1 MTDSLTRLHEAMVTR
16 VQKGEMTG
24 LVWLVAHGD
33 REPYVDTIGS
43 FAFESEQAMQR
54 WTLFRIASLT
64 KPIVAAAAMMLV
76 EDGTLNLHEPVD
88 RLLPEL
94 AHPRVLKRIDG
105 PLDDTEPARRPILVE
120 DLLTLKMGYGIIVE
134 PTFDPPFPINRK
146 ANELQLTLTQ
156 PDPRTPHAPDEWM
169 RRFASLPLM
178 CQPGER
184 WMYNAGTLVLGV
196 LVARAAKQPLGD
208 VLQQRVFEPLG
219 MRETGF
225 LTSAEN
231 TSRIPAYYMTNFQTG
246 QLERLPLSPPEEWT
260 QPPPFPSAAGG
271 LLSTIDDYLAFA
283 RMMLQRG
290 IYHGKRLLSEHSVE
304 LMTTNYLTPEQ
315 IAGGGP
321 ILHGQ
326 GWGYG
331 MAVTVAPDEASAI
344 PGRYGWAGGY
354 GTVWFNDP
362 HRNLIAIAFTQ
373 TSDFLWSGALA
384 EFEKLAL
391 VS

>member
-1 MTDSLTRLHEAMVTR
+1 
-16 VQKGEMTG
+16 
-24 LVWLVAHGD
+24 
-33 REPYVDTIGS
+33 VDAIGA
-43 FAFESEQAMQR
+43 FAFDSER
-54 WTLFRIASLT
+54 RTERKTLFRIASLT

-76 EDGTLNLHEPVD
+76 EDGTLALDAPVE
-88 RLLPEL
+88 RWLPEL
-94 AHPRVLKRIDG
+94 ANRRVLERIDG
-105 PLDDTEPARRPILVE
+105 PLDDTVPAVRPIIVE

-134 PTFDPPFPINRK
+134 PTFDPPFPINVA
-146 ANELQLTLTQ
+146 ANELQLTLAQ

-169 RRFASLPLM
+169 KRFASLPLM
-178 CQPGER
+178 YQPRER
-184 WMYNAGTLVLGV
+184 WMYNVGSLVLGV
-196 LVARAAKQPLGD
+196 LVARAAKQSLGD
-208 VLQQRVFEPLG
+208 VLHERVFEPLG

-225 LTSAEN
+225 STSTEN
-231 TSRIPAYYMTNFQTG
+231 INQIPAYYMTNFQTG
-246 QLERLPLSPPEEWT
+246 KLERLPLSPPEEWT
-260 QPPPFPSAAGG
+260 TPPAFPSGAGG

-290 IYHGKRLLSEHSVE
+290 VFNGVRVLSERSVA
-304 LMTTNYLTPEQ
+304 LMTTNHLTPEQ

-331 MAVTVAPDEASAI
+331 LGVTVAPDEASDT

-362 HRNLIAIAFTQ
+362 QRKLMAIALTQ

-391 VS
+391 AS